1 MSGPP
6 PLREATTQY
15 RGSVHAGALDYWS
28 ARLAGVAVVLLQV
41 LLINELAVGHRWL
54 APGVEL
60 AILLLLSIIT
70 ARSRNRARFRQLEA
84 RLVLALITVVSLA
97 NALALFRLIQELL
110 AGAVHN
116 GRSLLVDALNVWS
129 TNVIVFALWYWI
141 LDRGGP
147 AMRALERGGS
157 PEFAF
162 PQPNTRDNGGTEETL
177 PGFVDYLFL
186 SFTTST
192 AFSPTDTLPLSRR
205 MKMLMMAEAMI
216 SLLTIA
222 LVAARAV
229 NILA

>member
-1 MSGPP
+1 
-6 PLREATTQY
+6 LREARTQY

-28 ARLAGVAVVLLQV
+28 VRLAGVVVVLLQV

-54 APGVEL
+54 APGLEL
-60 AILLLLSIIT
+60 TILIALSIST
-70 ARSRNRARFRQLEA
+70 ARSRGRARFRQLES
-84 RLVLALITVVSLA
+84 RLVLALITVVSVA
-97 NALALFRLIQELL
+97 NGLALIRLIQGLL
-110 AGAVHN
+110 AGSVHN
-116 GRSLLVDALNVWS
+116 GRTLLVDALNVWS

-147 AMRALERGGS
+147 AMHALDRGGS

-162 PQPNTRDNGGTEETL
+162 PQLTTSDDAGRKETL

-205 MKMLMMAEAMI
+205 MKMLMMAQAMS

>member
-1 MSGPP
+1 
-6 PLREATTQY
+6 LRDARTQY

-28 ARLAGVAVVLLQV
+28 VRLAGVAVVLLQV
-41 LLINELAVGHRWL
+41 ALINELAVGHRWL
-54 APGVEL
+54 APVLEL
-60 AILLLLSIIT
+60 IILIALSIIT
-70 ARSRNRARFRQLEA
+70 ARSQDRARTRQLET
-84 RLVLALITVVSLA
+84 RLVLALITVITVA
-97 NALALFRLIQELL
+97 NALALIRLIQALL
-110 AGAVHN
+110 AGSVHN

-147 AMRALERGGS
+147 AMHALDRGGS

-162 PQPNTRDNGGTEETL
+162 PQPTTADNAGKEETI
-177 PGFVDYLFL
+177 PGFIDYLFL
-186 SFTTST
+186 SFTAST

-205 MKMLMMAEAMI
+205 MKMLMMAQAMS

>member
-1 MSGPP
+1 
-6 PLREATTQY
+6 LREATTQY

-28 ARLAGVAVVLLQV
+28 VRLAGVAVVLLQI

-54 APGVEL
+54 APGVEV
-60 AILLLLSIIT
+60 AILVALSIVT
-70 ARSRNRARFRQLEA
+70 ARSGDRARFRQLEA
-84 RLVLALITVVSLA
+84 RLVLALITVVSVA
-97 NALALFRLIQELL
+97 NGLALIRLIQELL
-110 AGAVHN
+110 AGSVHN

-147 AMRALERGGS
+147 AMRALDRAGS

-162 PQPNTRDNGGTEETL
+162 PQPTSSDNGGKEETL

>member
-1 MSGPP
+1 
-6 PLREATTQY
+6 LRDARTQY

-28 ARLAGVAVVLLQV
+28 VRLAGVAVALLQV
-41 LLINELAVGHRWL
+41 ALINELAVGHRWL
-54 APGVEL
+54 APVLEVIIQI
-60 AILLLLSIIT
+60 ALSIT
-70 ARSRNRARFRQLEA
+70 AARSRDRARFRHLET
-84 RLVLALITVVSLA
+84 RLVLALIAVVTVA
-97 NALALFRLIQELL
+97 NGLALIRLIQELL
-110 AGAVHN
+110 AGSMRN
-116 GRSLLVDALNVWS
+116 GRSLLVDAVNVWS
-129 TNVIVFALWYWI
+129 TNVIAFALWYWI

-147 AMRALERGGS
+147 AMHALDRGGS

-162 PQPNTRDNGGTEETL
+162 PQPITADNPGKDETL
-177 PGFVDYLFL
+177 PGFIDYLFL

-205 MKMLMMAEAMI
+205 MKMLMMAQAMS

>member
-1 MSGPP
+1 M
-6 PLREATTQY
+6 REATTRY
-15 RGSVHAGALDYWS
+15 RDSVHAGALDYWS
-28 ARLAGVAVVLLQV
+28 VRLAGVAVVLLQV
-41 LLINELAVGHRWL
+41 ALINELALGHRWL
-54 APGVEL
+54 APGIEL
-60 AILLLLSIIT
+60 TILIALSIIT
-70 ARSRNRARFRQLEA
+70 ARSRDRARFQVES
-84 RLVLALITVVSLA
+84 RLVLALITVVSVA
-97 NALALFRLIQELL
+97 NGLALIRLIQELL
-110 AGAVHN
+110 AGSVHN
-116 GRSLLVDALNVWS
+116 GRSLLVDAVNVWS

-147 AMRALERGGS
+147 AMRALDRAGS

-162 PQPNTRDNGGTEETL
+162 PQPTSSDNGGKEETL